1 MVLSFSQN
9 SVELPGEVARLLSEL
24 REENRALWREVTR
37 LGGRVPAHVSSA
49 ANNLS
54 NCGPA
59 SAPASF
65 GGTSLPPQSQTS
77 SQSPQSQSRAGLA
90 RGHVLS
96 HSRSSSNLG
105 DDGER
110 DGEWEDEDG
119 NGDLMSGVGMGIGGG
134 AGNQGA
140 DEWDSQGSR
149 LAFGGGLSVP
159 GTNSQFSFN
168 NSLGAGPGVGAEW
181 KRWVEVEMNDEK
193 NKLEKL
199 VSVVKAFVNVV
210 GNGGE
215 VLGSGGAGAR
225 GDGGGEGGSE
235 CWFSLD
241 YEGILMVSPFP
252 VQFQMV
258 GHVHSSPKHSARPAR
273 PFSFL

>member
-1 MVLSFSQN
+1 MVLSFFHN

-24 REENRALWREVTR
+24 REENRALWREVSR

-49 ANNLS
+49 ANNPS

-65 GGTSLPPQSQTS
+65 GGTSQPPQSQTS
-77 SQSPQSQSRAGLA
+77 SQSPQSHSQAGLA

-119 NGDLMSGVGMGIGGG
+119 NGDPMSGVGMGIGGG
-134 AGNQGA
+134 TGGGSQGA

-149 LAFGGGLSVP
+149 LAFGSGLSVP

-168 NSLGAGPGVGAEW
+168 NSLGAGPGVGEEW
-181 KRWVEVEMNDEK
+181 KRWVEAEMSTERKRVER
-193 NKLEKL
+193 L
-199 VSVVKAFVNVV
+199 VGVVRAFVDVV

-215 VLGSGGAGAR
+215 VLGSSGR
-225 GDGGGEGGSE
+225 GDGAGEGGSE
-235 CWFSLD
+235 C
-241 YEGILMVSPFP
+241 
-252 VQFQMV
+252 
-258 GHVHSSPKHSARPAR
+258 
-273 PFSFL
+273 